1 MEESTEGK
9 LNDQMISTYINKTTR
24 KSLDTTEDVLHMR
37 MMEFRLLCNKT
48 QIIPELSDHSVRIFL
63 AGGDNDVNQAFDGV
77 LEYFNQKKEAKH
89 MFDNRDPMS
98 PDIQQAWEVLKVCF
112 LPKLTPQGYR
122 ILLCGLW
129 DPDPAKLDVLAC
141 IRMFLM
147 AIDVGLF
154 LENVYQGYVLLLDT
168 EGLTIRHFPWGS
180 LTDYRRFMR
189 FLQYGMPVFVRQ
201 IHILRNSKMI
211 ERVYTCLKP
220 FMKKELSELWKR
232 LYKFSQDG
240 PTGLSPTGPR
250 RYNPLSTANTRRAEE
265 KSRGENRRTV
275 KRAGTRRSKIKAL
288 LQVLEQSC
296 IFLSWSLTIFNVK
309 IYFEVLI
316 KDVTYITCTASWL

>member
-220 FMKKELSELWKR
+220 FMKKELSELLFFHSGNDFTNFLKMVPPDC
-232 LYKFSQDG
+232 LPQDLG
-240 PTGLSPTGPR
+240 GTIPSVRPIQDELKKKV
-250 RYNPLSTANTRRAEE
+250 EE
-265 KSRGENRRTV
+265 KIEEL
-275 KRAGTRRSKIKAL
+275 SKELAPVVPK
-288 LQVLEQSC
+288 
-296 IFLSWSLTIFNVK
+296 
-309 IYFEVLI
+309 
-316 KDVTYITCTASWL
+316 